1 MKTTIWTILKGLFV
15 GSTMLVPG
23 VSGGSMAMILGEYDK
38 LILAVSSFFKEKK
51 ANAIYLGLFAL
62 GGFTG
67 MILFAKP
74 ILYCINHFPMP
85 MLYFFIGTVAGGVP
99 LIYEKANI
107 HKISLTSLLYL
118 VMGIVIAILLSVFLP
133 QNLFGSH
140 SHTSMLILVAAGFI
154 AAIALVLPGISVSY
168 LLLIMG
174 IYDTVMTAISHL
186 QIAILLPMGAGLL
199 CGIIATTKALEY
211 AMQQAPQATYMIILG
226 FILASVAQIFPGIP
240 SGIYWL
246 ICPAAC
252 LLGYLA
258 IRQLPCEE
266 T

>member
-140 SHTSMLILVAAGFI
+140 SHTSILILVAAGFI

-168 LLLIMG
+168 
-174 IYDTVMTAISHL
+174 
-186 QIAILLPMGAGLL
+186 LLPMGAGLL